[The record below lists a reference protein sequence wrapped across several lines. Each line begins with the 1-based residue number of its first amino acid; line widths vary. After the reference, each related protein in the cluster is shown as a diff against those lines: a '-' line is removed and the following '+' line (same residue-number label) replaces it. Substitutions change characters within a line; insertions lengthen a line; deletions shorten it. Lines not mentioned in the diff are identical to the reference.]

1 MEEQKQLFDGRY
13 VTVFTSNSG
22 EQANILESE
31 FLSPGTKLL
40 INELNN
46 HDKKEIDLFQFFKDE
61 IARLV
66 GKELRARVKKEKD
79 KDGDLQ
85 LISKFNVRPDLLDI
99 AEQKYNQMNE
109 HKNQEFTNEDKDDFI
124 PNKSTWAPAYF

>member
-1 MEEQKQLFDGRY
+1 
-13 VTVFTSNSG
+13 
-22 EQANILESE
+22 
-31 FLSPGTKLL
+31 L

-79 KDGDLQ
+79 KDGDL
-85 LISKFNVRPDLLDI
+85 
-99 AEQKYNQMNE
+99 
-109 HKNQEFTNEDKDDFI
+109 
-124 PNKSTWAPAYF
+124 